1 MLEQV
6 NHFLAYLADEQE
18 CSLNTTVAY
27 RNDLTQFTRFIS
39 ETCIGNGSGPRVPAA
54 KVRAWVDVDEELLHA
69 YVAHLKE
76 ANYASASVARKVAAV
91 KSFFHYLQ
99 GSGQLAANPAEKIEA
114 PKVKKNAP
122 RPIRRQ
128 EMERLLAE
136 PERDDSAQ
144 SLRDKALM
152 ETLYATGMRVS
163 EVVNLDMGDLN
174 LGEGCITCGAG
185 SKKARIVPLYGS
197 AVDALEQYLAQSR
210 TQLQVNPT
218 ETALFLNH
226 RGQRLTRQ
234 GLWLI
239 IKRYV
244 RQVGIDAP
252 VTPHTLRHSFAAH
265 QLTAG
270 AGLRQV
276 QERLGHSSPNTTQI
290 YRKVVDESPEL
301 LAELTIDGKPVPAHN
316 RVTP

>member
-6 NHFLAYLADEQE
+6 NRFLAYLADEQE
-18 CSLNTTVAY
+18 RSLNTTVAY
-27 RNDLTQFTRFIS
+27 RNDLTQFTRFVH
-39 ETCIGNGSGPRVPAA
+39 ETCIGNGSGAHAP
-54 KVRAWVDVDEELLHA
+54 RAWEEVDESVLHA
-69 YVAHLKE
+69 YVAHLK
-76 ANYASASVARKVAAV
+76 AADYASASVARKVAAV
-91 KSFFHYLQ
+91 KSFFHYLHSSE
-99 GSGQLAANPAEKIEA
+99 GLAANPAEKIEA

-122 RPIRRQ
+122 RPIRQQ

-152 ETLYATGMRVS
+152 ELLYATGMRVS
-163 EVVNLDMGDLN
+163 EVVNLDLGDVH
-174 LGEGCITCGAG
+174 LGEGCVTCGAG
-185 SKKARIVPLYGS
+185 SKKARVVPLYGS
-197 AVDALEQYLAQSR
+197 VVDTLEQYLANSR
-210 TQLQVNPT
+210 PQLQVNPA

-290 YRKVVDESPEL
+290 YRKVLDDSPGL
-301 LAELTIDGKPVPAHN
+301 AAELTIDGKPVPA
-316 RVTP
+316 RSRST

>member
-6 NHFLAYLADEQE
+6 NQFLAYLADEQE
-18 CSLNTTVAY
+18 RSLNTTVAY
-27 RNDLTQFTRFIS
+27 RNDLTQFTRFVR
-39 ETCIGNGSGPRVPAA
+39 EGCIAGPGAGASP
-54 KVRAWVDVDEELLHA
+54 RAWDDVDAELLHA

-76 ANYASASVARKVAAV
+76 ADYASASVARKVAAV
-91 KSFFHYLQ
+91 KSFFHYLHD
-99 GSGQLAANPAEKIEA
+99 SGQLAANPAETIEA

-122 RPIRRQ
+122 RPIRQQ

-144 SLRDKALM
+144 ALRDKALM

-163 EVVNLDMGDLN
+163 EVVNLDLGDVH
-174 LGEGCITCGAG
+174 LGEGRITCGAG
-185 SKKARIVPLYGS
+185 SKKARSTPLYGS
-197 AVDALEQYLAQSR
+197 AVDALGQYLTDSR
-210 TQLQVNPT
+210 PQLQVNPT

-244 RQVGIDAP
+244 RQVGLDAP

-270 AGLRQV
+270 TGLRQV
-276 QERLGHSSPNTTQI
+276 QERLGHSSPNTTQV
-290 YRKVVDESPEL
+290 YRKVVDESPDLSEYTV
-301 LAELTIDGKPVPAHN
+301 ELTIDGKPVPA
-316 RVTP
+316 RG